1 MSEPAS
7 ISSGIAARYATA
19 LFEIAKDANAV
30 AALEGDVDKIDAV
43 LKDSADFRDL
53 IASPIYSRDEQS
65 NAIAAIAPRI
75 GIGLMTSNTMRLMAS
90 NRRLFALPQLI
101 AQLRAQIAEYKGEIS
116 ADVVSARPLS
126 DAQKAKLAAALKANA
141 GKDVKINATVD
152 ERLIGGLVVK
162 LGSKMIDTSIRARL
176 SALQNTMKEVG

>member
-19 LFEIAKDANAV
+19 LFEIAKEANAV
-30 AALEGDVDKIDAV
+30 AALEADVEIIDAV
-43 LKDSADFRDL
+43 LTDSADFRAL
-53 IASPIYSRDEQS
+53 IASPIYTREAQS
-65 NAIAAIAPRI
+65 NAIATLAPKM
-75 GIGLMTSNTMRLMAS
+75 GIGAMTANTMRLMAS
-90 NRRLFALPQLI
+90 KRRLFALPQLV
-101 AQLRAQIAEYKGEIS
+101 ARLRALIAEHKGEIS

-162 LGSKMIDTSIRARL
+162 LGSKMIDSSIRTRL